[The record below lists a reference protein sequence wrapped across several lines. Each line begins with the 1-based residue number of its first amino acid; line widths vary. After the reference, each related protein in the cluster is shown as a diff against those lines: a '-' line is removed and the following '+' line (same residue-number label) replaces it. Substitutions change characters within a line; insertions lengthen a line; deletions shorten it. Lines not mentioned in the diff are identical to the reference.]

1 MRSFRAIQELPA
13 QLPYRQPRATCSSH
27 TFRQQVAKQGNGLTE
42 GLSPRWSAITPP
54 KYSAKNTKETETIL
68 TKAPE
73 APKRVAKCGMTLTI
87 RAVPKP
93 APTDAAKNFQM
104 TANTGP
110 IPRPIGFPAY
120 QKPGNIR
127 RKYEI
132 VQAKAIPE
140 GPQCKASKNR
150 ARGTHKLHQAPAKP
164 SLRATD
170 RKMNP
175 SVRVIQQHDSDSRA
189 E

>member
-1 MRSFRAIQELPA
+1 M
-13 QLPYRQPRATCSSH
+13 
-27 TFRQQVAKQGNGLTE
+27 
-42 GLSPRWSAITPP
+42 
-54 KYSAKNTKETETIL
+54 ETETIL
-68 TKAPE
+68 TNALAAPN
-73 APKRVAKCGMTLTI
+73 AIAKRGIALMI
-87 RAVPKP
+87 RAVAKP

-110 IPRPIGFPAY
+110 MPSPIGFPAY

-150 ARGTHKLHQAPAKP
+150 LAVHTNSIKP
-164 SLRATD
+164 QRSHLSGRPIE
-170 RKMNP
+170 R
-175 SVRVIQQHDSDSRA
+175 
-189 E
+189 